1 MRLLLA
7 LAALPIVAVGV
18 AIGATNVLRPP
29 PAVDRLAGVAVS
41 IASVSVE
48 PATAGR
54 HRLRLSVNL
63 SSTRDIDD
71 CVAFALD
78 EPFAGRRLT
87 GPAGCVRPRGGTQV
101 VALTLDTLTDD
112 DVTFASHTIVW
123 GVPGGRCGPL
133 LEAFGVC
140 VVDQAGTV
148 AVERPHAAAGPAIGP
163 FGSFGPLF
171 SFAPLFSFG
180 P

>member
-7 LAALPIVAVGV
+7 LAALPIVALGI
-18 AIGATNVLRPP
+18 AIAATNVFRPP
-29 PAVDRLAGVAVS
+29 PAADRLAGVAVS

-48 PATAGR
+48 PGTAGR

-63 SSTRDIDD
+63 SSARDVDD

-87 GPAGCVRPRGGTQV
+87 GPTGCVRPRAGTRV

-112 DVTFASHTIVW
+112 DVTFASHTVVW
-123 GVPGGRCGPL
+123 GVAGGRCGPV

-148 AVERPHAAAGPAIGP
+148 AVDLPHAAAGPTFGP

-171 SFAPLFSFG
+171 SFPLFSFD